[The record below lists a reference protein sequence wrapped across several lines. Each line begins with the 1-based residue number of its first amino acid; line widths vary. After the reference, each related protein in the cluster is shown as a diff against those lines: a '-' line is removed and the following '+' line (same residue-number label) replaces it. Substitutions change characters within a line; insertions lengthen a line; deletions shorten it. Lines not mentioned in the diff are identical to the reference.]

1 MANKRCFFVVG
12 PEGSGTYMM
21 AEALVEA
28 GCFYIPEELDSDFDK
43 VVSLTKE
50 QDIVIRRSIPHRG
63 EFIDLYTI
71 ASVAKNAGYDVQ
83 AIAIFREPNATA
95 LSVRNR
101 NGTPQHFA
109 IRNMIGAMTCIS
121 ELDTGFSVLPITYEA
136 VVGSYEF
143 TKWLFNYLELSY
155 PHNYVFY
162 DGNEKYYE

>member
-21 AEALVEA
+21 AEALADA
-28 GCFYIPEELDSDFDK
+28 GCHYVSEEEHFSNHLK
-43 VVSLTKE
+43 SLGE
-50 QDIVIRRSIPHRG
+50 GNIVIRRSIPHRG
-63 EFIDLYTI
+63 SFIDLYTI
-71 ASVAKNAGYDVQ
+71 AGIAQMAGYEVI